1 MKAMKD
7 EKKKKENNP
16 FWGNKPEA
24 PEADKR
30 MNFMK

>member
-1 MKAMKD
+1 MQAKKK
-7 EKKKKENNP
+7 EKKKKEKNT
-16 FWGNKPEA
+16 FGDKKPEA

>member
-7 EKKKKENNP
+7 EKKKKEKNI
-16 FWGNKPEA
+16 FGDKKLEA

>member
-1 MKAMKD
+1 MKTMKN
-7 EKKKKENNP
+7 EKKKKEKNP
-16 FWGNKPEA
+16 FGGNKPEA